1 MHILTDNQF
10 VTFLVTTPC
19 LILAAGFAAG
29 QWLFRDLLTH
39 AE

>member
-1 MHILTDNQF
+1 MQILSDNQ
-10 VTFLVTTPC
+10 LVTLLVASPC
-19 LILAAGFAAG
+19 LLLTAGFAAG